1 MLKFNEDFI
10 KDYDADSDKRYIFE
24 VDVKYPKDLHDL
36 HSDLPF
42 LPERMKI
49 NKCNTLGCNL
59 YDKNNYVVHI
69 SSLKQALDH

>member
-10 KDYDADSDKRYIFE
+10 KDYDEDSDKGYIVK
-24 VDVKYPKDLHDL
+24 VDVKDPNTPHDL

-49 NKCNTLGCNL
+49 NKCKKLVCNM
-59 YDKNNYVVHI
+59 YDDVT
-69 SSLKQALDH
+69 